1 MKNFYSALLFGLVM
15 LLSMNPSAR
24 AATPEEALAAANKLA
39 TQGNYREAADA
50 FKALLQSKD
59 ARGET
64 LAKALNEVTTVLN
77 NLGEAAEAETV
88 IEDAAKAHA
97 QHWQVLAAAGNAFMG
112 SLPHQGQIVDGTF
125 QRGGRRSDAPW
136 AWSMERDRVRG
147 LQLLLAA
154 RAAMPKDAPVAERSK
169 FLQQL
174 VYAWRG
180 DNAAWK
186 LQALTD
192 LQTLPEPSRDY
203 PGRESRGYPVD
214 AAGEPVFFAVPAS
227 YEAAKSDGER
237 LRLAFQEWS
246 VVDNE
251 SAMTAR
257 YFWADLVRGWLGVQT
272 LAGMIKPSLY
282 EEGEGLQRS
291 SIATLHTL
299 AEDETIAQL
308 ATGPKRFK
316 LPEDYQFMRLLRGS
330 LSTWNAVNALI
341 DELLNRRQ
349 FDKAVV
355 LINEL
360 LPTFA
365 DKDLRAAL
373 NQKLT
378 QITGLWGRLEPME
391 AQPAGTKAELSLV
404 FRNATKVDLV
414 ARRVDVAKLLADTQT
429 YLKTKPQDRD
439 WQRANVEAVGQR
451 LIAAGGD
458 KYLSKPVAEW
468 SQDLQPAPKHWDKRT
483 SIETPLSEAGAYLIE
498 ATFAGKNPTRALLWL
513 NGITL
518 VQTKQAEGMHYF
530 LCDAVTGAPI
540 PEAKVSF
547 FGYKT
552 EWRNEFIVGRK
563 QFQAYTFNE
572 FMRTTD
578 ANGVVKTSQGK
589 MDDYQWLVKATDAAG
604 RLSYSGFE
612 NLWFS
617 GRDEDR
623 YENSRIYTITDRPV
637 YRPAQEVK
645 WRVWARAVGYD
656 PKLET
661 NAFAGNGCVVTITD
675 PKGEKVHEKTYKA
688 DDWGAVEDVL
698 KLGDEAT
705 LGSYQINITFNGDRG
720 PYGSHSFRVEEYKK
734 PEFEVKVN
742 APDKPVALGD
752 AFEFTIKADYYFGGP
767 VKEGKVKYK
776 VQRSV
781 HTAHWFPAGRWDWL
795 FGEGY
800 GWRSTS
806 YLWYPGARN
815 WCICSPRWPWMNW
828 RSDPP
833 ELVAEGESVI
843 AADGT
848 LKVKID
854 SALAKELHGDEDHRY
869 EIEVEVTDS
878 SRRTIFGKGSVLAA
892 RKAFEAYVWL
902 DRGWYQTGD
911 AAQISVSAKTLD
923 GRAVEAKGKVTVFK
937 LTYAQDGSPKEESVH
952 EADVALKDEP
962 VMTTIKWSKPGQ
974 YRVEVKLTDAAG
986 HESEASSFVV
996 VRGEGFDGKDYR
1008 FDDLE
1013 LVTQK
1018 EEYQPGDEVEVLIN
1032 TNRPGST
1039 IALFVRGTNGD
1050 PLWLK
1055 PEGKSASYIFKLSEA
1070 DQPNIFLEAYTVS
1083 DARLH
1088 KVTRQIIVPPTK
1100 RIASVELIT
1109 DKPTYLPRDQAK
1121 ATLKVKDQDGEPFI
1135 GQVVLTAYDKALEYI
1150 SGGSNQDDIRP
1161 YFWGWKRSHS
1171 SSITDTMRSLDAGLL
1186 KEGEQ
1191 WMSGLGAFGNT
1202 TADAS
1207 TVTMSGGVGGGFGRS
1222 MARAKSAMPMEGY
1235 AMSAKAP
1242 MALAA
1247 PAPASAMAEAAPAPA
1262 DSFAPGGSGED
1273 SAAPVMIRSNLADSA
1288 VWVASVKT
1296 NESGEA
1302 VLDFPMPDNLT
1313 TWKLKSWV
1321 MGADTQVG
1329 EASVEVITRKN
1340 LMVRLQAPRFFIE
1353 KDEVTISANV
1363 HNETDV
1369 EQGVKA
1375 VLDTGSEGILP
1386 SAADGKIPSLL
1397 AKIPAHSEHR
1407 FDWRVKAMK
1416 PGEVKITVKALAKD
1430 DSDAME
1436 MTFPVYEHGTLK
1448 TEAWS
1453 LALRSDQPQGSITF
1467 NVPEERKPE
1476 TTRLEVRYSPTLA
1489 LAMIDALPYLA
1500 DYPYGCTEQT
1510 LNRFV
1515 PTVITLGVLKDLGV
1529 DLKQVRDKR
1538 VNLNAQEIGK
1548 ADDRAKRWQGKDRDG
1563 DPKEAVFDEDK
1574 VLKMAR
1580 AGMNRLEA
1588 MRNDDGGWGWFPG
1601 GRESSVH
1608 ITAQVVHGLI
1618 LAKASGMKLDND
1630 LITSGTQWL
1639 TQYADREL
1647 ARLQLPEK
1655 HKDRKAFPDDTD
1667 ALVHSVL
1674 VEAGAGNAA
1683 MRAALYEHRA
1693 KLSHLNLALLGLA
1706 FAKVEENERRDMCV
1720 RNLRQFV
1727 KQDDENQTAW
1737 LDLPENGWWYWW
1749 HDPIETQAAF
1759 LKLLCTVEP
1768 KGDLAARIA
1777 KHLLNNRRNGT
1788 YWNSTRDTAGVID
1801 ALAVFVKASGES
1813 KPDVKLEVVI
1823 DGVVKKQVSINAD
1836 NLFSFDSTLV
1846 IEGEALSAGKHTL
1859 ELRKQGGSPLY
1870 ANAYLTLFSKEDMI
1884 PAAGLE
1890 VKVQRKFYKLTE
1902 QKTKDLVAG
1911 ARGQALQQQGIKYVR
1926 TELASGDPLISGDLV
1941 EVELS
1946 IDSKNDYEYVL
1957 IADPK
1962 PAGFEP
1968 VEVQSGW
1975 SYEGLNSYQEYRDEK
1990 VAFFAERLP
1999 QGRHNVSYRVKAE
2012 IPGRFSALPT
2022 KAEAMYA
2029 PELRANAAEWKA
2041 SIEDA
2046 K

>member
-1 MKNFYSALLFGLVM
+1 MKTFYSPVVITLAVW
-15 LLSMNPSAR
+15 LSIVPVTRGAS
-24 AATPEEALAAANKLA
+24 PDEALAAANKLA
-39 TQGNYREAADA
+39 TQGNYREAANA
-50 FKALLQSKD
+50 FKVLLNSKD
-59 ARGET
+59 ASGEI
-64 LAKALNEVTTVLN
+64 LAKALAEVVPVLN

-88 IEDAAKAHA
+88 LEDAAKAHA
-97 QHWQVLAAAGNAFMG
+97 NHWQVLATAGNALMS
-112 SLPHQGQIVDGTF
+112 SLPHQGQIVDGKF

-136 AWSMERDRVRG
+136 SWSMERDRVRG

-154 RAAMPKDAPVAERSK
+154 RAAMPKNAPIAERSK

-186 LQALTD
+186 LQALTE

-246 VVDNE
+246 TVDNE

-282 EEGEGLQRS
+282 EEGEGQQRS

-299 AEDETIAQL
+299 TEDETIAQL
-308 ATGPKRFK
+308 ATGPKRFN
-316 LPEDYQFMRLLRGS
+316 LPEDYQFMRLLRGMVS
-330 LSTWNAVNALI
+330 NRNAANELI

-349 FDKAVV
+349 FDKAVD

-360 LPTFA
+360 LPTFE
-365 DKDLRAAL
+365 DKDLRGAL

-378 QITGLWGRLEPME
+378 QIMGNWGRIEPMS
-391 AQPAGTKAELSLV
+391 AQPAGTKAKLSLV
-404 FRNATKVDLV
+404 FRNATKVELV
-414 ARRVDVAKLLADTQT
+414 ARRVDVAKLLADTQA

-439 WQRANVEAVGQR
+439 WQRANVESVGQR
-451 LIAAGGD
+451 LIAASGD
-458 KYLSKPVAEW
+458 KYLSRPVAEW

-483 SIETPLSEAGAYLIE
+483 SIETPLSDAGAYLIE

-572 FMRTTD
+572 FTRTTD

-589 MDDYQWLVKATDAAG
+589 MADYQWLVKATDVAG
-604 RLSYSGFE
+604 RLAYSGFE

-623 YENSRIYTITDRPV
+623 FENSRIYTITDRPV

-645 WRVWARAVGYD
+645 WKLWARAVGYD
-656 PKLET
+656 PKLKT
-661 NAFAGNGCVVTITD
+661 NAFAGDSCVVTITD

-688 DDWGAVEDVL
+688 DDWGAAEDVL

-705 LGSYQINITFNGDRG
+705 LGSYQINIACNGDQG
-720 PYGSHSFRVEEYKK
+720 PHSSHSFRVEEYKK
-734 PEFEVKVN
+734 PEFEVKVS

-781 HTAHWFPAGRWDWL
+781 HTSHWFPAGRWDWL

-806 YLWYPGARN
+806 YLWYPGAQN
-815 WCICSPRWPWMNW
+815 WCIFSPRWPWMNW
-828 RSDPP
+828 SSDPP
-833 ELVAEGESVI
+833 ELIAEGESMI

-854 SALAKELHGDEDHRY
+854 SALAKELHGDDDHRY

-892 RKAFEAYVWL
+892 RKAFETYVWL

-937 LTYAQDGSPKEESVH
+937 LTYAQDGTPKEESVH

-962 VMTTIKWSKPGQ
+962 VNTTIKWSKPGQ
-974 YRVEVKLTDAAG
+974 YRVAVKLTDAAR

-1055 PEGKSASYIFKLSEA
+1055 PEGKSTSYTFKLSEA

-1083 DARLH
+1083 DAGLH

-1121 ATLKVKDQDGEPFI
+1121 ATLKVKDQEGKPFI

-1150 SGGSNQDDIRP
+1150 SGGSNQEDIRP

-1171 SSITDTMRSLDAGLL
+1171 SSITDTMRVMEAGLL
-1186 KEGEQ
+1186 KESEL

-1222 MARAKSAMPMEGY
+1222 MARAKSAMPVEGY

-1247 PAPASAMAEAAPAPA
+1247 PAPAMAEAAAAPA
-1262 DSFAPGGSGED
+1262 DSFAPGGSGGD
-1273 SAAPVMIRSNLADSA
+1273 SATPVMIRSNLADSA

-1296 NESGEA
+1296 NDAGEA

-1329 EASVEVITRKN
+1329 EAAVEVITRKN

-1363 HNETDV
+1363 HNETDAEQEV
-1369 EQGVKA
+1369 EA
-1375 VLDTGSEGILP
+1375 VLDTGSDGILP
-1386 SAADGKIPSLL
+1386 SVADGKIPSLL

-1453 LALRSDQPQGSITF
+1453 LALRGDQPQGSITF
-1467 NVPEERKPE
+1467 NMPEERKPE

-1538 VNLNAQEIGK
+1538 VNLNVQEIGK
-1548 ADDRAKRWQGKDRDG
+1548 ADERSKRWQGKDRDG

-1580 AGMNRLEA
+1580 AGVNRLEA
-1588 MRNDDGGWGWFPG
+1588 MRNADGGWGWFPG

-1630 LITSGTQWL
+1630 LIASGTPWL

-1647 ARLQLPEK
+1647 ARLQLPER

-1674 VEAGAGNAA
+1674 IEAGAGNAA
-1683 MRAALYEHRA
+1683 MRAALFKHRA
-1693 KLSHLNLALLGLA
+1693 KLSHLNLALLGLSC
-1706 FAKVEENERRDMCV
+1706 AKVEENERRDMCL

-1737 LDLPENGWWYWW
+1737 LELPANGWWYWW

-1759 LKLLCTVEP
+1759 LKLLCAVEP

-1788 YWNSTRDTAGVID
+1788 YWNSTRDTAAVID

-1813 KPDVKLEVVI
+1813 KPDAKLEVVI

-1846 IEGEALSAGKHTL
+1846 IEGDELASGKHTL

-1926 TELASGDPLISGDLV
+1926 TELASGDPLTSGDLV

-1975 SYEGLNSYQEYRDEK
+1975 SYEGLNSYREYRDDK

-2041 SIEDA
+2041 MIGEG

>member
-1 MKNFYSALLFGLVM
+1 MKTFYSPVVIALAVW
-15 LLSMNPSAR
+15 LSIVAVTRGASPD
-24 AATPEEALAAANKLA
+24 EALAAANKLA

-50 FKALLQSKD
+50 FKVLLNSKD
-59 ARGET
+59 ASGEI
-64 LAKALNEVTTVLN
+64 LAKALAEVVPVLN

-88 IEDAAKAHA
+88 LEDAAKAHA
-97 QHWQVLAAAGNAFMG
+97 NHWQVLATAGNALMS
-112 SLPHQGQIVDGTF
+112 SLPHQGQIVDGKF

-136 AWSMERDRVRG
+136 SWSMERDRVRG

-154 RAAMPKDAPVAERSK
+154 RAALPKDAPVAERSK

-186 LQALTD
+186 LQALTE

-203 PGRESRGYPVD
+203 PGRESLGYPVD

-237 LRLAFQEWS
+237 LWLAFQEWS
-246 VVDNE
+246 AVDNE

-282 EEGEGLQRS
+282 EEGEGQQRS

-299 AEDETIAQL
+299 TEDETIAQL

-316 LPEDYQFMRLLRGS
+316 LPEDYQFMRLLRGTVS
-330 LSTWNAVNALI
+330 NRNAANELI

-349 FDKAVV
+349 FDKAVD

-360 LPTFA
+360 LPTFE
-365 DKDLRAAL
+365 DKDLRGAL

-378 QITGLWGRLEPME
+378 QITGNWGRIEPMS
-391 AQPAGTKAELSLV
+391 AQPAGTKAKLSLV
-404 FRNATKVDLV
+404 FRNATKVELV
-414 ARRVDVAKLLADTQT
+414 ARRVDVAKLLADTQA

-439 WQRANVEAVGQR
+439 WQRANVESVGQR
-451 LIAAGGD
+451 LIAASGD

-483 SIETPLSEAGAYLIE
+483 SIETPLSDAGAYLIE

-572 FMRTTD
+572 FTRTTD

-589 MDDYQWLVKATDAAG
+589 MDDYQWLVKATDVAG
-604 RLSYSGFE
+604 RLAYSRFE

-623 YENSRIYTITDRPV
+623 FENSRIYTITDRPV

-645 WRVWARAVGYD
+645 WKLWARAAGYD
-656 PKLET
+656 PKLKT
-661 NAFAGNGCVVTITD
+661 NAFAGDSCVVTITD

-688 DDWGAVEDVL
+688 DDWGAAEDVL

-705 LGSYQINITFNGDRG
+705 LGSYQINIACNGDQG
-720 PYGSHSFRVEEYKK
+720 PHGSHSFRVEEYKK
-734 PEFEVKVN
+734 PEFEVKVS

-781 HTAHWFPAGRWDWL
+781 HTSHWFPAGRWDWL

-806 YLWYPGARN
+806 YLWYPGAQN
-815 WCICSPRWPWMNW
+815 WCIFSPRWPWMNW
-828 RSDPP
+828 SSDPP
-833 ELVAEGESVI
+833 ELVAEGESMI

-854 SALAKELHGDEDHRY
+854 SALAKELHGDDDHRY

-892 RKAFEAYVWL
+892 RKAFETYVWL

-937 LTYAQDGSPKEESVH
+937 LTYAQDGTPKEESVH
-952 EADVALKDEP
+952 EAELALKDEP
-962 VMTTIKWSKPGQ
+962 VNTTIKWSKPGQ
-974 YRVEVKLTDAAG
+974 YRVAVKLTDAAG
-986 HESEASSFVV
+986 HDSEASSFVV

-1055 PEGKSASYIFKLSEA
+1055 PEGKSTSYTFKLSEA
-1070 DQPNIFLEAYTVS
+1070 DQPNIFLEAYTIS

-1088 KVTRQIIVPPTK
+1088 KVTRQIIVPPSK

-1121 ATLKVKDQDGEPFI
+1121 ATLKVKDQDGKPFI

-1150 SGGSNQDDIRP
+1150 SGGSHQEDIRP
-1161 YFWGWKRSHS
+1161 FFWGWKRSHS
-1171 SSITDTMRSLDAGLL
+1171 SSITDTMRVMEAGLL
-1186 KEGEQ
+1186 KEGEDL
-1191 WMSGLGAFGNT
+1191 MGGLGAFGDSESI
-1202 TADAS
+1202 AA
-1207 TVTMSGGVGGGFGRS
+1207 VAMSAGGVFGRG
-1222 MARAKSAMPMEGY
+1222 MARAKSAMPMSL
-1235 AMSAKAP
+1235 AAVP
-1242 MALAA
+1242 MPAAA
-1247 PAPASAMAEAAPAPA
+1247 PAPMAEASMGKA
-1262 DSFAPGGSGED
+1262 DSFSAPGGGDD
-1273 SAAPVMIRSNLADSA
+1273 SATPVMIRSNLADSA

-1296 NESGEA
+1296 NDAGEA

-1329 EASVEVITRKN
+1329 EAAVEVITRKN

-1363 HNETDV
+1363 HNETDA
-1369 EQGVKA
+1369 EQEVKA
-1375 VLDTGSEGILP
+1375 VLNTGSDGILV
-1386 SAADGKIPSLL
+1386 SAADGKMPLLL
-1397 AKIPAHSEHR
+1397 AKIPAHSEYR

-1416 PGEVKITVKALAKD
+1416 AGEVKITVKALAKD

-1453 LALRSDQPQGSITF
+1453 LALRGDQPKGSISFT
-1467 NVPEERKPE
+1467 VPEERKPE
-1476 TTRLEVRYSPTLA
+1476 TTRLEVRYSPTMA
-1489 LAMIDALPYLA
+1489 LAIIDALPYLA

-1538 VNLNAQEIGK
+1538 VNLNAQEMGK
-1548 ADDRAKRWQGKDRDG
+1548 ADERAKRWQGKDRDG
-1563 DPKEAVFDEDK
+1563 DPKEAVFDEAK

-1580 AGMNRLEA
+1580 AGVNRLEA
-1588 MRNDDGGWGWFPG
+1588 MRNADGGWGWFPG

-1618 LAKASGMKLDND
+1618 LAKASGMKLEDD
-1630 LITSGTQWL
+1630 LTSSGTQWL
-1639 TQYADREL
+1639 AQYADREL

-1655 HKDRKAFPDDTD
+1655 HKGHKAFPDDTD
-1667 ALVHSVL
+1667 ALVQSVL

-1693 KLSHLNLALLGLA
+1693 KLSHLNLALLGLSC
-1706 FAKVEENERRDMCV
+1706 AKVEENERRDMCL

-1727 KQDDENQTAW
+1727 KQGDENQTAW

-1788 YWNSTRDTAGVID
+1788 YWNSTRDTAAVID

-1836 NLFSFDSTLV
+1836 NLFSFDSTLI
-1846 IEGEALSAGKHTL
+1846 IEGDELASGKHTL
-1859 ELRKQGGSPLY
+1859 ELRKQGGSPVY

-1890 VKVQRKFYKLTE
+1890 VKVQRRFYKLTE

-1946 IDSKNDYEYVL
+1946 IDSKNDYEYLL

-1975 SYEGLNSYQEYRDEK
+1975 SYEGLNSYREYRDEK

-2012 IPGRFSALPT
+2012 IPGCFSALPT

-2041 SIEDA
+2041 MIGAA